1 MNSPVPQPT
10 PLSVSGCTALVTG
23 ANQGIGFGF
32 VEALLARG
40 AGKVYA
46 TGRRPEA
53 LDAAVALDPQRVIA
67 AELDIVVAEH
77 RASVVAKAS
86 DVDLLINNAGI
97 PGSDLGEERRF
108 LSASTL
114 DDARH
119 VMEVDYWAQAEMCRA
134 FAPGMIERGRG
145 TIVNILSVGAM
156 FCLPEY
162 STYCA
167 AKAAA
172 AIMTQGVRAELSEHR
187 ILVAGVYTG
196 GVATRM
202 SAKNHQEHM
211 PPIDHA
217 NQVLDAL
224 EAGQEDI
231 FAGARS
237 DLIRD
242 AVRSDPKAFERTHIE
257 RFLTAPMD

>member
-1 MNSPVPQPT
+1 MANPVARPV

-23 ANQGIGFGF
+23 ANQGIGLGF

-40 AGKVYA
+40 AKKVYA
-46 TGRRPEA
+46 TGRRPETLEA
-53 LDAAVALDPQRVIA
+53 VVSLDTARVTA
-67 AELDIVVAEH
+67 AELDIGKADH
-77 RASVVAKAS
+77 RTAVAKRA
-86 DVDLLINNAGI
+86 DDIDLLINNAGI
-97 PGSDLGEERRF
+97 PGSEHGEERRF
-108 LSASTL
+108 LAAPNL
-114 DDARH
+114 DDARQ
-119 VMEVDYWAQAEMCRA
+119 VMEIDYWAQAEMCRA
-134 FAPGMIERGRG
+134 FAPAMIERGRG

-172 AIMTQGVRAELSEHR
+172 AIMTQGVRAELAPHR
-187 ILVAGVYTG
+187 LLVAGVYTG

-211 PPIDHA
+211 SPIDHA

-224 EAGQEDI
+224 EAGEEDI
-231 FAGARS
+231 FAGARA

-257 RFLTAPMD
+257 RFHTAPMD

>member
-1 MNSPVPQPT
+1 MADTAANPA
-10 PLSVSGCTALVTG
+10 PLSVPGCTALVTG
-23 ANQGIGFGF
+23 ANQGIGLGF

-40 AGKVYA
+40 AKRVYA
-46 TGRRPEA
+46 TGRRPDA
-53 LDAAVALDPQRVIA
+53 LDPVVALDPDRVVA
-67 AELDIVVAEH
+67 AELDIGNPEH
-77 RASVVAKAS
+77 RDAVAATATG
-86 DVDLLINNAGI
+86 VDLLINNAGI
-97 PGSDLGEERRF
+97 PGSEVGNERRF
-108 LSASTL
+108 LSASNL
-114 DDARH
+114 DDARQ
-119 VMEVDYWAQAEMCRA
+119 VMEIDYWAQAEMCRA
-134 FAPGMIERGRG
+134 FAPGMVERGGG

-172 AIMTQGVRAELSEHR
+172 AIMTQGVRAELAPHR

-202 SAKNHQEHM
+202 SAKNQQEHM
-211 PPIDHA
+211 SPIDHA

-224 EAGQEDI
+224 ERGEEDI
-231 FAGARS
+231 FAGARA

-242 AVRSDPKAFERTHIE
+242 AVRGDPKAFERTHIE